1 MGFEGLLGNQ
11 RLKDNLTASVG
22 RGRISHFYLISGPK
36 GSGKHTLARL
46 LSAAILCRDEHK
58 PCLSCTACRKVLSD
72 NHPDLITVTDPDH
85 KAVPVKMV
93 REIRDDMFIR
103 PNEADRK
110 IYIFPQELGDEGQNA
125 LLKILEE
132 PPSYGVYILLSENP
146 EQLLQTVRSR
156 STELPLQAL
165 PENILRQQ
173 LQAKFPDAQPDT
185 LSAALARCGGYLG
198 QAMELMEEGGAMSP
212 QTERFVES
220 FAHRDA
226 LGLVQVLAPMEKWK
240 RDQFLPEL
248 QQWNALLESALVCR
262 SGMPALSPLARTLAE
277 NRSSSELVSAI
288 RCLQKCMEYTQ
299 GNVSVAA
306 VCGYLE
312 WALR

>member
-46 LSAAILCRDEHK
+46 LSAAILCRGEHK

-173 LQAKFPDAQPDT
+173 LQEKFPDAQPDT

-220 FAHRDA
+220 FAHRDT

>member
-1 MGFEGLLGNQ
+1 MGFEALLGNEQ
-11 RLKDNLTASVG
+11 LKENLRRSLNNG
-22 RGRISHFYLISGPK
+22 HISHFYLISGPA
-36 GSGKHTLARL
+36 GSGRHTLARL
-46 LSAAILCRDEHK
+46 LAAAILCRDSNK
-58 PCLSCTACRKVLSD
+58 PCMNCGPCRKVSGAG
-72 NHPDLITVTDPDH
+72 HPDFITVDDPEH
-85 KAVPVKMV
+85 KNVAVKLI
-93 REIRDDMFIR
+93 REMREDVFIR
-103 PNEADRK
+103 PNESDRK
-110 IYIFPQELGDEGQNA
+110 IYFLPQELGIEGQNA

-165 PENILRQQ
+165 PEHILRQQ

-288 RCLQKCMEYTQ
+288 RCLQKCIEYTQ

-306 VCGYLE
+306 VCGYLG

>member
-46 LSAAILCRDEHK
+46 LSAAILCRGEHK
-58 PCLSCTACRKVLSD
+58 PCLSCAACRKVLSD

-173 LQAKFPDAQPDT
+173 LQEKFPDAQPDT

-220 FAHRDA
+220 FAHRDT
-226 LGLVQVLAPMEKWK
+226 LGLVQVLVPMEKWK

-306 VCGYLE
+306 VCGYLG

>member
-1 MGFEGLLGNQ
+1 MGFEGLLGNG
-11 RLKDNLTASVG
+11 RLKENLTASIR

-36 GSGKHTLARL
+36 GSGKRTLARL
-46 LSAAILCRDEHK
+46 LSAAIHCRGDEK
-58 PCLSCTACRKVLSD
+58 PCLSCPACRKVLTD
-72 NHPDLITVTDPDH
+72 NHPDVITVTDPDH

-93 REIRDDMFIR
+93 RQIRDDMFIR
-103 PNEADRK
+103 PNESDRK
-110 IYIFPQELGDEGQNA
+110 IYVFPQELGDEGQNA

-156 STELPLQAL
+156 SAELPLQAL

-173 LQAKFPDAQPDT
+173 LKIKFPNAENDT

-198 QAMELMEEGGAMSP
+198 QAMELMDEGAALSP

-220 FAHRDA
+220 FSQRNA

-248 QQWNALLESALVCR
+248 QQWTALLESALVCR

-277 NRSSSELVSAI
+277 SRSSSELAAAI
-288 RCLQKCMEYTQ
+288 ACLQKSMEYTQ

-306 VCGYLE
+306 VCGYLG

>member
-11 RLKDNLTASVG
+11 RLKDNLNASVS

-36 GSGKHTLARL
+36 GSGKHTLAQL
-46 LSAAILCRDEHK
+46 LSAAILCRGEQK
-58 PCLSCTACRKVLSD
+58 PCLTCPACRKAMTG

-93 REIRDDMFIR
+93 RQIRDDMFIR

-156 STELPLQAL
+156 STELSLQAL
-165 PENILRQQ
+165 PESVLRQQ
-173 LQAKFPDAQPDT
+173 LQIRFPDASADT
-185 LSAALARCGGYLG
+185 LSAAVARCGGYLG
-198 QAMELMEEGGAMSP
+198 QALELMEEGGAISP

-220 FAHRDA
+220 FAHRSA

-248 QQWNALLESALVCR
+248 QQWCILLQSALVSR
-262 SGMPALSPLARTLAE
+262 SGMPAMSPLARTLAE

-288 RCLQKCMEYTQ
+288 RCLQKCIEYTQ

-306 VCGYLE
+306 ICGYLG

>member
-1 MGFEGLLGNQ
+1 MGFEGLLGNG
-11 RLKDNLTASVG
+11 RLKENLTASIR

-36 GSGKHTLARL
+36 GSGKRTLARL
-46 LSAAILCRDEHK
+46 LSAAIHCRGDEK
-58 PCLSCTACRKVLSD
+58 PCLSCPACRKVLTD
-72 NHPDLITVTDPDH
+72 NHPDVITVTDPDH

-93 REIRDDMFIR
+93 RQIRDDMFIR
-103 PNEADRK
+103 PNESDRK
-110 IYIFPQELGDEGQNA
+110 IYVFPQELGDEGQNA

-173 LQAKFPDAQPDT
+173 LKIKFPNAENDT

-198 QAMELMEEGGAMSP
+198 QAMELMDEGAALSP

-220 FAHRDA
+220 FSQRNA

-248 QQWNALLESALVCR
+248 QQWTALLESALVCR

-277 NRSSSELVSAI
+277 SRSSSELAAAI
-288 RCLQKCMEYTQ
+288 ACLQKSMEYTQ

-306 VCGYLE
+306 VCGYLG

>member
-11 RLKDNLTASVG
+11 RLKDNLRTSVS
-22 RGRISHFYLISGPK
+22 RGRISHFYLISGPT
-36 GSGKHTLARL
+36 GSGKHTLAKL
-46 LSAAILCRDEHK
+46 LSAAILCRGEEK
-58 PCLSCTACRKVLSD
+58 PCLGCAVCRKVLSG
-72 NHPDLITVTDPDH
+72 NHPDVITVTDPDH

-93 REIRDDMFIR
+93 RQIRDDMFIR

-132 PPSYGVYILLSENP
+132 PPSYGVYILLSDNP
-146 EQLLQTVRSR
+146 EKLLQTVRSR
-156 STELPLQAL
+156 STELPLHAL
-165 PENILRQQ
+165 SENLLRRQ
-173 LQAKFPDAQPDT
+173 LQEKFPNADPDT
-185 LSAALARCGGYLG
+185 LAAAIARSGGYLG
-198 QAMELMEEGGAMSP
+198 QALSLMEEGAALSQ
-212 QTERFVES
+212 QTQQFIES
-220 FAHRDA
+220 FSKRDA

-248 QQWNALLESALVCR
+248 QQWTAILQSALVCR
-262 SGMPALSPLARTLAE
+262 SGMPAISPMARALSE
-277 NRSSSELVSAI
+277 KRSPAELVNAI
-288 RCLQKCMEYTQ
+288 GCLQKSIEYTQ

-306 VCGYLE
+306 ICGYLG